1 MAFQRDFTTFYCYI
15 SEELLFG
22 KDLYAGKDWISQVA
36 LVVKSLPANAGD
48 VETWVRSLDWEDP
61 QVEEMAN
68 LNTLSAPDFPKEQD
82 PCPRMQSSP
91 ELSGK
96 SFQSL

>member
-48 VETWVRSLDWEDP
+48 IRDAGRSLGLEIPWRRVWQPTPVFLPVRS
-61 QVEEMAN
+61 QG
-68 LNTLSAPDFPKEQD
+68 Q
-82 PCPRMQSSP
+82 R
-91 ELSGK
+91 
-96 SFQSL
+96 SLAGWYTESQRIRHD